1 MCAASLRH
9 SLKLSSATPTAGK
22 LINTFV
28 SCLKS
33 VKTNDIAGCSGTSRP
48 KALPNG
54 TLSASSTTAF
64 SPSRSPTASSLKFAQ
79 TRDVIASQA
88 FRPDVQKH
96 LIMSRAIY
104 LDIRSQRALGD
115 QSSSS
120 LNGWEKRVACTYCS
134 FPSRYPTLL
143 AFTVG
148 DYRRVSFW
156 FRSLLFL
163 LSIVSDAIMS

>member
-1 MCAASLRH
+1 MCAASSRR
-9 SLKLSSATPTAGK
+9 SLKLSSATPTAGN
-22 LINTFV
+22 LSQTLV
-28 SCLKS
+28 VCY
-33 VKTNDIAGCSGTSRP
+33 KTTYTNNDAGYSGTSKP

-54 TLSASSTTAF
+54 TLSASSTTAS
-64 SPSRSPTASSLKFAQ
+64 SPSRSPTASSLRFAQ

-88 FRPDVQKH
+88 FRPDIQKH
-96 LIMSRAIY
+96 LIMSRAID
-104 LDIRSQRALGD
+104 LDIRSQRALRD
-115 QSSSS
+115 QSSL

-156 FRSLLFL
+156 FRPFLFFFL
-163 LSIVSDAIMS
+163 A